1 MSLKNT
7 SKRFLLVLCA
17 LCPLAGFAQTILTGN
32 IKDGARP
39 LPGATIRVENE
50 NKRVLGGGT
59 ANLNG
64 DYRFSMPAESGT
76 LTIVCSFIGYKTQQV
91 VYVGQKV
98 LNFMLQEDAQLID
111 EVNVVGRRADIGST
125 GVDKRDMGIASQ
137 KIDLGDLQTIQATSV
152 EDMLQGQLANVDII
166 ASSGNPGSKMAI
178 RIRGV
183 NSLSA
188 SNEPLIVVDG
198 IPYDTD
204 INSEFDFA
212 SATEEDFGA
221 LVNIAP
227 GDIASIEVLKD
238 AQATAIWG
246 SKGANGVLVITT
258 KVGTVGSTRF
268 SVTQKLDYKKE
279 RKSIPMLNGKE
290 YITLIQDE
298 LWNYL
303 HDVGYHWSYVQY
315 LTQYPEINFDPQ
327 FKYYKEY
334 NQNTDWLDLIT
345 QSALTSET
353 NFSMQGGGDRA
364 RYRFSIGYLSE
375 GGTTI
380 GTDFTRLST
389 RLNVDYLFS
398 TRLRVSSKFYFAQ
411 GERDESWKGSG
422 SYNLNPRSEA
432 RERMPNMSPYVIDA
446 DGKFTNEYFIPM
458 AETGYNP
465 FQGAFPDSYNPLAL
479 VNDSKNN
486 TISRDVRVQ
495 FSIVYDL
502 LPNLKYTG
510 DVGFDIGS
518 TSTKKYLPYS
528 VTGLNSNN
536 AYYNRGDEKKSDKV
550 SIYIDNRL
558 VFNWEITEKHRLIAA
573 GLLQTS
579 QASSSVVETAVSGL
593 GSSQASDPT
602 SGGKIQDFYSD
613 ATKSRSVGL
622 IGNLHYNYA
631 SRYLLNATVRHEG
644 NSKMGRNQRW
654 GSFAT
659 GAATWRFSEE
669 PFLKEFEWLD
679 ESQMRASWGFAGNSP
694 SSSFPYIGT
703 YSSAGTYLTNGTIT
717 PTTIQLNNLKW
728 EKVIQKNI
736 GLDLSLFQRKLNVT
750 FDFYDKVTKDVLHQ
764 SVSLPS
770 TTGFSSIA
778 WMNSGEIENYGWEF
792 RLDLNRI
799 IRTDKFWT
807 TFNFNIS
814 RNRNKV
820 LELPTNKRYERYSFG
835 NGNYAQ
841 NVVIGDPLGS
851 FYGYRYQGVY
861 QNVDETVAR
870 DASGNKIYDLRG
882 EAVRTVQGTTL
893 IAQPGDARYEDVNH
907 DGVIDKSDIVYLGN
921 SMPVVIGG
929 GGVSAGWHDWQFRAF
944 FQYRLGQKAINTAR
958 LNAEDMRGRTN
969 QSTATLKRWRR
980 EGDPTD
986 VPRALW
992 NRGYNT
998 LGSDRFVD
1006 DASFLR
1012 LKQLMVSYTLPRTVL
1027 KHFRFSKF
1035 EVYASAYD
1043 LWTLTSYKGQ
1053 DPEVGLVSKDG
1064 SIYQLAEDNSYTP
1077 RSPRITLGL
1086 NVEF

>member
-1 MSLKNT
+1 MKTILKC
-7 SKRFLLVLCA
+7 FLLALCA
-17 LCPLAGFAQTILTGN
+17 AFPLSGYSQTMLTGN
-32 IKDGARP
+32 VKDGVRP
-39 LPGATIRVENE
+39 LPGATVRVENE
-50 NKRVLGGGT
+50 NKRVVGGSNS
-59 ANLNG
+59 NLNG
-64 DYRFSMPAESGT
+64 DYRFQMPNESGT

-91 VYVGQKV
+91 KYTGQKE
-98 LNFMLQEDAQLID
+98 LDFTLQEDSRMME
-111 EVNVVGRRADIGST
+111 EVSVMGRKVDLGST

-137 KIDLGDLQTIQATSV
+137 KLDLGDLQTIQATSV
-152 EDMLQGQLANVDII
+152 EDMLQGQLTNVDII

-212 SATEEDFGA
+212 TATEEDFGA

-246 SKGANGVLVITT
+246 SKGANGVLMITT
-258 KVGTVGSTRF
+258 KVGSTGNTKF
-268 SVTQKLDYKKE
+268 SLTQKFDYKKE
-279 RKSIPMLNGKE
+279 RKPIPMLNGKE
-290 YITLIQDE
+290 YITLMQDE

-303 HDVGYHWSYVQY
+303 RDVGYHWSRVQY

-334 NQNTDWLDLIT
+334 NQNTDWMDIIT
-345 QSALTSET
+345 RPAITSET

-364 RYRFSIGYLSE
+364 RYRFSLGYLAE

-380 GTDFTRLST
+380 GTDFSRLST

-398 TRLRVSSKFYFAQ
+398 SRLRVSSKFYFAQ

-422 SYNLNPRSEA
+422 SYALNPRTEA
-432 RERMPNMSPYVIDA
+432 RERMPNMSPYVIGS
-446 DGKFTNEYFIPM
+446 DGKPTNEYFIPM
-458 AETGYNP
+458 AETGYTP
-465 FQGAFPDSYNPLAL
+465 FQGSFPDSYNPLAL

-486 TISRDVRVQ
+486 TLSRDVRVQ
-495 FSIVYDL
+495 FSIVFDL
-502 LPNLKYTG
+502 LPSLKYTG

-518 TSTKKYLPYS
+518 TATKKYLPYS
-528 VTGLNSNN
+528 VTGLNSTS

-558 VFNWEITEKHRLIAA
+558 VYNWSITEMHRVILA

-593 GSSQASDPT
+593 GSSQAGDPT
-602 SGGKIQDFYSD
+602 SGGKIQYFLSD
-613 ATKSRSVGL
+613 AAKSRSVGL
-622 IGNLHYNYA
+622 IGNLHYNYG
-631 SRYLLNATVRHEG
+631 SRYLVNATVRHEG
-644 NSKMGRNQRW
+644 NSKMGRNRRW

-659 GAATWRFSEE
+659 GALTWRFSEE
-669 PFLKEFEWLD
+669 PFLKEIEWLD
-679 ESQMRASWGFAGNSP
+679 ESQVRGSWGFAGNSP

-703 YSSAGTYLTNGTIT
+703 YTSAGAYLTNSAIT
-717 PTTIQLNNLKW
+717 PSTIQLNNLKW
-728 EKVIQKNI
+728 EKVIQKNV
-736 GLDLSLFQRKLNVT
+736 GLDLALFQRRVNIT
-750 FDFYDKVTKDVLHQ
+750 FDYYDKVTRDVLHQ
-764 SVSLPS
+764 NVSLPS

-778 WMNSGEIENYGWEF
+778 WMNSGKIENYGWEF

-799 IRTDKFWT
+799 VRTKNFWGS
-807 TFNFNIS
+807 FNFNIS

-820 LELPTNKRYERYSFG
+820 LELPVNKRYERYTFG

-851 FYGYRYQGVY
+851 FYGYRYNGVY
-861 QNVDETVAR
+861 QNVDQTVAR

-882 EAVRTVQGTTL
+882 EAVRTVLGTTL
-893 IAQPGDARYEDVNH
+893 VAQPGDARYEDVNH
-907 DGVIDKSDIVYLGN
+907 DGVIDKSDVVYLGN

-929 GGVSAGWHDWQFRAF
+929 GGVSMGWYGWQWRAL

-958 LNAEDMRGRTN
+958 LNAESMRGRTN

-980 EGDPTD
+980 EGDQTD
-986 VPRALW
+986 IPRALW
-992 NRGYNT
+992 NTGYNT

-1012 LKQLMVSYTLPRTVL
+1012 LKQLMVSYALPRNA
-1027 KHFRFSKF
+1027 FRNSPFSKF
-1035 EVYASAYD
+1035 EVYMSAYD
-1043 LWTLTSYKGQ
+1043 LWTLTNYKGQ

-1077 RSPRITLGL
+1077 RSPRLTLGL
-1086 NVEF
+1086 SVEF